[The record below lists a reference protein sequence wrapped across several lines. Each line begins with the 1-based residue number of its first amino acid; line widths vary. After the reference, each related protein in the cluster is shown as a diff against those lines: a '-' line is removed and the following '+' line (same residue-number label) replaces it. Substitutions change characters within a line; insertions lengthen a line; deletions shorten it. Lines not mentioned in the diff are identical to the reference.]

1 MVVTSQKTQDTTPQ
15 VKTNE
20 LFPKS
25 LLPVGKF
32 EISDTTTFTIKLYLK
47 EYKGRWQLL
56 DSPSNGAETHT
67 IVFKMWN
74 FNECLAIRREANYF
88 DPQNRVNRTDA
99 DKLNRLKI
107 MRLMKEWTLH
117 KDNPRLEIQSVN
129 GVLTEASWR
138 AFCSLQPNIAD
149 EIITQMN
156 RILDYGG

>member
-1 MVVTSQKTQDTTPQ
+1 MVVTSKNTNEP
-15 VKTNE
+15 VKQANGNE

-32 EISDTTTFTIKLYLK
+32 EVSENTTFTVKLYLK
-47 EYKGRWQLL
+47 EFKGRWQLM
-56 DSPSNGAETHT
+56 DGPANGVETHT
-67 IVFKMWN
+67 VVFKMWN

-88 DPQNRVNRTDA
+88 DPQNRVNRTDN

-107 MRLMKEWTLH
+107 MKLMKEWTLN
-117 KDNPRLEIQSVN
+117 KDNPRLEIQCVN

-149 EIITQMN
+149 EIISQMN